1 MCKVSG
7 QRWYLSL
14 NTCVIRSLVML
25 PLLQG
30 QLVTKSDARNFLSK
44 EGVLRLTN

>member
-14 NTCVIRSLVML
+14 NTHVIWSLVML
-25 PLLQG
+25 PLLQR
-30 QLVTKSDARNFLSK
+30 QLVTKSDAKNFLSK